1 MKITILN
8 LKKINQKNFIIK
20 IKKKKKLNLK
30 KKKKKKN
37 DIPQAFINLLKSND
51 PYPSSITT

>member
-20 IKKKKKLNLK
+20 IKKKKKIKFK
-30 KKKKKKN
+30 KKKKK
-37 DIPQAFINLLKSND
+37 
-51 PYPSSITT
+51 